1 MQYLEEATSTG
12 LVFTVKSW
20 RLMSVVMMEND
31 GSSIQW
37 DSGCASA
44 TSFYE
49 FTWRSLELLSE
60 RNFDFG
66 PNAKGRAT
74 AVNPLLLFSQHHTS
88 GTDLRKFDSNTV
100 ENRNG
105 RTISWYVFP
114 LFGWLCQY

>member
-1 MQYLEEATSTG
+1 M
-12 LVFTVKSW
+12 TVKSW
-20 RLMSVVMMEND
+20 YLMLLVVMMETD

-60 RNFDFG
+60 RKSNVDFG
-66 PNAKGRAT
+66 HNAKGRAT

-88 GTDLRKFDSNTV
+88 DTNSRKSGSNTV

-105 RTISWYVFP
+105 RTISWYDFP
-114 LFGWLCQY
+114 LFGWLCHY